1 MGMRKISRKGLVR
14 KLDAI
19 VKEIVIARD
28 GRCIVCGTRSNL
40 TPGHLFSR
48 VAYSTRWD
56 LDNVYAQ
63 CLSCNF
69 RHESDPYLMMEAV
82 KYEWEEHEEQEFV
95 SVDDIDDKMEDL
107 HRKYVTPHKYTTP
120 QLEELFIELSK
131 LI

>member
-1 MGMRKISRKGLVR
+1 MRKITRKGWVR
-14 KLDAI
+14 KLDAL
-19 VKEIVIARD
+19 VKEIVIKRD
-28 GRCIVCGTRSNL
+28 GKCIVCGTTKNL

-69 RHESDPYLMMEAV
+69 RHESDPYPMTTVLINRHGRV
-82 KYEWEEHEEQEFV
+82 WL
-95 SVDDIDDKMEDL
+95 EDL
-107 HRKYVTPHKYTTP
+107 HRKYVTPHKYKTYE
-120 QLEELFIELSK
+120 LEELYNELSK